1 LIGGS
6 RVYDLLVRYRM
17 NRIYFDVIDAMKRI
31 IRFEDHE
38 GFYTIWFRASK
49 ESIKRGSN
57 DHYIVTAS
65 NKGFKCTCPAAV
77 IEASRK
83 GDEKGWRTICKHVI
97 ASAFY
102 LEKKGL
108 LRDEM
113 LVALGEALQ
122 NSLEKDE
129 KISYERRVLT
139 R

>member
-1 LIGGS
+1 LIRGS
-6 RVYDLLVRYRM
+6 RVYELIVRYGM
-17 NRIYFDVIDAMKRI
+17 NKIYLDANDAMKRI

-49 ESIKRGSN
+49 ESIRRGSWN
-57 DHYIVTAS
+57 RYIVTAS

-83 GDEKGWRTICKHVI
+83 GDKKGWRTVCKHVI

-102 LEKKGL
+102 LEKRGL
-108 LRDEM
+108 LSDEM

-122 NSLEKDE
+122 NSLERNG
-129 KISYERRVLT
+129 KISNERRALT
-139 R
+139 F